1 MPGITANALIPLIG
15 APYLAARSLHA
26 SSRIPLERQIT
37 DMRITLYLLLTTL
50 LWLPLNGLAGSF
62 AAHDLIRATAR
73 EHALAQARGFAGRVE
88 VTAGKLDRRLR
99 LAACDKPLTGYNSP
113 NGLKPG
119 RNVVGVRCDGA
130 KPWKI
135 YVTVNVATMQT
146 VVVAAHPVARGQLL
160 GRTDLRIEERDT
172 GRIRK
177 AYYTDPA
184 SLIGQRARRAI
195 ATGRVL
201 DPGMLEQRQLVKK
214 GATVQIVASQGALQ
228 VRMKGKAL
236 DNGAQGERIRAR
248 NLGSGREIT
257 GEVVASGVIRVTP

>member
-1 MPGITANALIPLIG
+1 MRSAQPFL
-15 APYLAARSLHA
+15 LA
-26 SSRIPLERQIT
+26 
-37 DMRITLYLLLTTL
+37 TL
-50 LWLPLNGLAGSF
+50 LWLPLSSLAGAF
-62 AAHDLIRATAR
+62 EAHDQIRATAR
-73 EHALAQARGFAGRVE
+73 QHALEQASGFPGRVE

-99 LAACDKPLTGYNSP
+99 LAACDKPLTAYDSP

-135 YVTVNVATMQT
+135 YVTINIATMQSVT
-146 VVVAAHPVARGQLL
+146 VAARPVARGHLL
-160 GRTDLRIEERDT
+160 TRGDLRVEERDT

-184 SLIGQRARRAI
+184 SLIGLRARRAI
-195 ATGRVL
+195 ATGRIL
-201 DPGMLEQRQLVKK
+201 DPGTLEQRQLVKR
-214 GATVQIVASQGALQ
+214 GATVQILASQGALR

-236 DNGAQGERIRAR
+236 DNGAQGERIRVR

-257 GEVVASGVIRVTP
+257 GEVIASGVIRVTP